1 MNPTETPTEALER
14 IIAILEPVTHGWAVE
29 ARAIAMNALAEVNA
43 EMLR

>member
-1 MNPTETPTEALER
+1 MTPTEPLTEALER
-14 IIAILEPVTHGWAVE
+14 IIALLEPVTHGWAVE